1 MKLKNIFNDLNLNM
15 DDRYYI
21 VFLVCFSIAITAMM
35 ISFHQSRGA
44 FNSDIYVYLASALDY
59 AGMNYG
65 HISNLEFMSNSPL
78 ICYLTSLLFRMGFVS
93 INSIFFV
100 TAIFSISGI
109 LANRGSS
116 FKTFK
121 TSGSSI

>member
-59 AGMNYG
+59 GD
-65 HISNLEFMSNSPL
+65 L
-78 ICYLTSLLFRMGFVS
+78 
-93 INSIFFV
+93 
-100 TAIFSISGI
+100 
-109 LANRGSS
+109 
-116 FKTFK
+116 
-121 TSGSSI
+121 